1 MCVGPTLTQSN
12 SPAVPLEPSTL
23 PPLVAT
29 TGLDAQDGGPEI
41 DIVDRL
47 NAQTKRLAAKSK
59 SEPGDED
66 YACLQLVKGG
76 ATVRLSEGRRA
87 GREGGRAVDDRL
99 HVGGGGL
106 VRIGVLSIYNQKNEE

>member
-1 MCVGPTLTQSN
+1 MS
-12 SPAVPLEPSTL
+12 LEPSTL

-29 TGLDAQDGGPEI
+29 TGLDAQDGGPDI

-47 NAQTKRLAAKSK
+47 NAQTKRLAAKTK

-76 ATVRLSEGRRA
+76 ATVRFGEG
-87 GREGGRAVDDRL
+87 GREGGREGGDDPSGITAGRKAWMGTCVC
-99 HVGGGGL
+99 VG
-106 VRIGVLSIYNQKNEE
+106 VKR

>member
-1 MCVGPTLTQSN
+1 
-12 SPAVPLEPSTL
+12 VPLEPSTL
-23 PPLVAT
+23 PPLVAA

-47 NAQTKRLAAKSK
+47 NAQTKRLAAKTK

-76 ATVRLSEGRRA
+76 ATVRFWGREG
-87 GREGGRAVDDRL
+87 GREGGRAVDDPSGITGA
-99 HVGGGGL
+99 GGGFL
-106 VRIGVLSIYNQKNEE
+106 RV